1 MDPLLQ
7 TSDPTYLLT
16 VAAVAII
23 ALLLLIIRF
32 KIHAFASLTLV
43 SLGTA
48 IATGVASD
56 KVVST
61 MMTGFGGTLASV
73 ALLVGLGAMIGK
85 ILEVTGGAK
94 VLADTLIGR
103 FGEQRAPFALGVAS
117 LLFGFPI
124 FFDAGL
130 IVMMPIIFSVA
141 KRFGGSPLKYALPSA
156 GAFAVMHAFVP
167 PHPGL
172 IAAAELLGA
181 NIGLLLIVGL
191 LVAIPTWYLGAYLFG
206 LYAGKKFDI
215 PLSKAFFNTDAIID
229 EAKLPKFA
237 TVMTILV
244 LPVLLIFMD
253 TGLNTLAVAGMID
266 GKAPA
271 VEFLRM
277 LGKTP
282 IALLI
287 TLLVCIAAFAKDYG
301 MARLEKLCGDSLA
314 PICAVILVTGAG
326 GMFGG
331 VLRASGI
338 GSALAGVLSDTGM
351 PVVVAAFV
359 IATCLRVAQGS
370 ATVALTTTAALIAPT
385 VAATTG
391 LSDLDLCF
399 IVISIVAGA
408 TVLSHFND
416 SGFWLVSRLME
427 MDEKTTLKTW
437 TVMETLLG
445 GIAFLIVAT
454 LSFIL

>member
-314 PICAVILVTGAG
+314 PICAVILVAGAG

-399 IVISIVAGA
+399 IVISIMA
-408 TVLSHFND
+408 VLLCFHTLTI
-416 SGFWLVSRLME
+416 LVSGWCR
-427 MDEKTTLKTW
+427 
-437 TVMETLLG
+437 V
-445 GIAFLIVAT
+445 
-454 LSFIL
+454 

>member
-167 PHPGL
+167 PHPGPV
-172 IAAAELLGA
+172 AAAELLGA

-206 LYAGKKFDI
+206 LYAPVRNSIFLCRKPSSI
-215 PLSKAFFNTDAIID
+215 PMRSLT
-229 EAKLPKFA
+229 KLNCPN
-237 TVMTILV
+237 
-244 LPVLLIFMD
+244 LL
-253 TGLNTLAVAGMID
+253 
-266 GKAPA
+266 
-271 VEFLRM
+271 R
-277 LGKTP
+277 
-282 IALLI
+282 
-287 TLLVCIAAFAKDYG
+287 
-301 MARLEKLCGDSLA
+301 S
-314 PICAVILVTGAG
+314 
-326 GMFGG
+326 
-331 VLRASGI
+331 
-338 GSALAGVLSDTGM
+338 
-351 PVVVAAFV
+351 
-359 IATCLRVAQGS
+359 
-370 ATVALTTTAALIAPT
+370 
-385 VAATTG
+385 
-391 LSDLDLCF
+391 
-399 IVISIVAGA
+399 
-408 TVLSHFND
+408 
-416 SGFWLVSRLME
+416 
-427 MDEKTTLKTW
+427 
-437 TVMETLLG
+437 
-445 GIAFLIVAT
+445 
-454 LSFIL
+454 